1 MVKIVIR
8 DALTI
13 VSELQNLQTQKNQGN
28 ALVLSREQEQKIS
41 ELQSQLVNLRRD
53 MRDKQKGLQSRKDQ
67 LYSKIT
73 WLTVAVIPL
82 VIALTGFAVWIYR
95 RRTTRAV

>member
-1 MVKIVIR
+1 MQR
-8 DALTI
+8 REQQQALDDAKLD
-13 VSELQNLQTQKNQGN
+13 LDGQTGN

>member
-1 MVKIVIR
+1 MQR
-8 DALTI
+8 REQQQALDDAKLD
-13 VSELQNLQTQKNQGN
+13 LDGQTGN
-28 ALVLSREQEQKIS
+28 ALVLSREQAQKIS